1 MRHFTGEPM
10 SGRCAK
16 VKSGLWA
23 LLALLALAGCDAQR
37 ISELEE
43 GVATE
48 ADVRAKFG
56 NPDNIWDGPEGASVF
71 EYNRQPAGA
80 KNYMITIGPDGK
92 MTALRQVLA
101 PHVFA
106 KIEPGMPMETVRRM
120 LGKPMKMTPYE
131 LKNVWHYDWRY
142 MDGPNASDAK
152 IFTVVFNSDMKVL
165 STGSVADPAL
175 SPN

>member
-1 MRHFTGEPM
+1 M
-10 SGRCAK
+10 
-16 VKSGLWA
+16 GLMASW
-23 LLALLALAGCDAQR
+23 LALVGCDPQR
-37 ISELEE
+37 IAELEE

-48 ADVRAKFG
+48 TDVSKRFG
-56 NPDNIWDGPEGASVF
+56 EPLAVWDGAGGARVLEYSRQPEGH
-71 EYNRQPAGA
+71 

-101 PHVFA
+101 PHIFA

-142 MDGPNASDAK
+142 MDGPNGSDAK
-152 IFTVVFNSDMKVL
+152 IFTVVFNSDLKVL

>member
-1 MRHFTGEPM
+1 M
-10 SGRCAK
+10 
-16 VKSGLWA
+16 KSLSRSVFPSISQWSLCLTVVVAA
-23 LLALLALAGCDAQR
+23 LFATACDDQR
-37 ISELEE
+37 IRELEE

-48 ADVRAKFG
+48 GDVRMKFG
-56 NPDNIWDGPEGASVF
+56 EPEKVWDGENGARIF

-92 MTALRQVLA
+92 MTSLRQVLS

-106 KIEPGMPMETVRRM
+106 KIEPGMSMETVRRM

-142 MDGPNASDAK
+142 MDGPNGSDAK
-152 IFTVVFNSDMKVL
+152 IFTVVFNSDLKVL
-165 STGSVADPAL
+165 STASVADPAL

>member
-1 MRHFTGEPM
+1 MKPFFHRFCFGARKLCFAT
-10 SGRCAK
+10 
-16 VKSGLWA
+16 A
-23 LLALLALAGCDAQR
+23 LLASVVAMTACDSQR
-37 ISELEE
+37 IAELEE
-43 GVATE
+43 GVASE
-48 ADVRAKFG
+48 GDVRMKFG
-56 NPDNIWDGPEGASVF
+56 EPEKVWDGENGARIL

-106 KIEPGMPMETVRRM
+106 KIVPGMPMETVRRM
-120 LGKPMKMTPYE
+120 LGKPMKVTPFA

-142 MDGPNASDAK
+142 MDGPNVGDAK
-152 IFTVVFNSDMKVL
+152 IFTVVFNSDLRVL

-175 SPN
+175 APN

>member
-1 MRHFTGEPM
+1 M
-10 SGRCAK
+10 K
-16 VKSGLWA
+16 
-23 LLALLALAGCDAQR
+23 LLLRSFRSSFGQLSLCLTIAAAAVSITACDNQR

-43 GVATE
+43 GVASE
-48 ADVRAKFG
+48 GDVRMKFG
-56 NPDNIWDGPEGASVF
+56 EPEGIWEGENGARIF

-106 KIEPGMPMETVRRM
+106 KIESGMPMETVRKM
-120 LGKPMKMTPYE
+120 LGKPMKITPFE
-131 LKNVWHYDWRY
+131 LKKVWHYDWRY
-142 MDGPNASDAK
+142 MDGPNTSDAK
-152 IFTVVFNSDMKVL
+152 IFTVVFNSDLKVL
-165 STGSVADPAL
+165 STGSVVDPAL

>member
-1 MRHFTGEPM
+1 M
-10 SGRCAK
+10 
-16 VKSGLWA
+16 KSHTRSRGP
-23 LLALLALAGCDAQR
+23 LLTRLVLILTLAGSAWAITGCDSQR

-43 GVATE
+43 GAATE
-48 ADVRAKFG
+48 GDVKMKFG
-56 NPDNIWDGPEGASVF
+56 EPEKVWDGENGARIF

-106 KIEPGMPMETVRRM
+106 KIQPGMPMETVRRM
-120 LGKPMKMTPYE
+120 LGKPMKITPFE

-152 IFTVVFNSDMKVL
+152 IFTVVFDSDLHVL

>member
-1 MRHFTGEPM
+1 MKSHFRS
-10 SGRCAK
+10 SGSLVAK
-16 VKSGLWA
+16 WILC
-23 LLALLALAGCDAQR
+23 LALLGSAMLMTACDNQR
-37 ISELEE
+37 IAELEE

-48 ADVRAKFG
+48 GDVKMKFG
-56 NPDNIWDGPEGASVF
+56 EPEKIWEGENGARIF

-106 KIEPGMPMETVRRM
+106 KIEPGMPMETVRKM
-120 LGKPMKMTPYE
+120 LGKPMKITPFE

-152 IFTVVFNSDMKVL
+152 IFTVVFNSDLKVV
-165 STGSVADPAL
+165 STGSVVDPAL

>member
-1 MRHFTGEPM
+1 MNLFVRQSVWP
-10 SGRCAK
+10 
-16 VKSGLWA
+16 GLRTLGLLLGVFGAA
-23 LLALLALAGCDAQR
+23 LCLTACDDQR
-37 ISELEE
+37 IKELEE

-48 ADVRAKFG
+48 GDVKMKFG
-56 NPDNIWDGPEGASVF
+56 EPEKVWEGDNGARIF

-80 KNYMITIGPDGK
+80 KNYMITIDPDGK

-106 KIEPGMPMETVRRM
+106 KIEPGMPMETVRKM
-120 LGKPMKMTPYE
+120 LGKPMKITPFE

-142 MDGPNASDAK
+142 MDGPNVSDAK
-152 IFTVVFNSDMKVL
+152 IFTVVFNTDMKVL

>member
-1 MRHFTGEPM
+1 MKSLFRQFLPSIGRLSLCLTVAVAALFTT
-10 SGRCAK
+10 A
-16 VKSGLWA
+16 
-23 LLALLALAGCDAQR
+23 CDDQR
-37 ISELEE
+37 IRELEE

-48 ADVRAKFG
+48 GDVRMKFG
-56 NPDNIWDGPEGASVF
+56 EPEKVWDGENGARIF

-120 LGKPMKMTPYE
+120 LGKPMKVTPYE
-131 LKNVWHYDWRY
+131 LKKVWHYDWRY
-142 MDGPNASDAK
+142 MDGPNGSDAK
-152 IFTVVFNSDMKVL
+152 IFTVVFNSDLKVL

>member
-1 MRHFTGEPM
+1 M
-10 SGRCAK
+10 A
-16 VKSGLWA
+16 VVVAA
-23 LLALLALAGCDAQR
+23 LFATACDTQR
-37 ISELEE
+37 IAELEE

-48 ADVRAKFG
+48 GDVKMKFG
-56 NPDNIWDGPEGASVF
+56 EPEKIWDCERGARIF

-80 KNYMITIGPDGK
+80 KNYMTTIGPDGK

-120 LGKPMKMTPYE
+120 LGKPMKITPYE
-131 LKNVWHYDWRY
+131 LKNVWRYDWRY

-152 IFTVVFNSDMKVL
+152 IFSVVLSSDLKVL
-165 STGSVADPAL
+165 STSSVADPAL